1 MQQLETV
8 IGLEVHVQLKT
19 KSKMFCRCDNRDGQE
34 PNSAICP
41 ICTGQP
47 GALPLPN
54 AQAIDWALMSSLA
67 LGCTINQESKFDRKH
82 YFYPDLPKGYQI
94 SQYDKPFGE
103 AGSIMVLVDGQQKTF
118 RIHRLHLEEDAGKLI
133 HSGNA
138 SLVDLNRAGTPLM
151 EIVSEP
157 DFRSP
162 QEAKAYVQELRLVMR
177 YLGVSDADM
186 EKGHLRCD
194 ANISLRPVGTEEL
207 FPKTEIKNINSFK
220 AIERAL
226 AYEVERQRGLWADGK
241 APTSGSTRGW
251 DENTQQTTEQRTK
264 EEAADYRYFP
274 DPDLPPIITSD
285 EHLLQLK
292 GMIPELP
299 AAWRER
305 FTSKDKGDRYGL
317 RRDKVEVLVSYKKL
331 ADYFEEVVS
340 ETFAYA
346 KAEADPK
353 VYKEIDEKQDK
364 REVIT
369 NRIANWLINR
379 IFSERHGVFGFEALP
394 ADLARL
400 LWLVHERVITLPVAD
415 QVYKKMI
422 ETKKGPHLLVKELGL
437 EQVSDSGEL
446 EKIVDDVISKNE
458 KIVAE
463 VKAGKVAASQFLMG
477 QIMKATK
484 GKANPQ
490 VVQEVLKKKLGI

>member
-1 MQQLETV
+1 MPDLETI

-19 KSKMFCRCDNRDGQE
+19 KSKMFCRCDNRDNQE

-54 AQAIDWALMSSLA
+54 AQAIDWAIMSSLA

-94 SQYDKPFGE
+94 SQYDKPFGIN
-103 AGSIMVLVDGQQKTF
+103 GRVTVPLDGQTKTF
-118 RIHRLHLEEDAGKLI
+118 RVHRLHLEEDAGKLN
-133 HSGNA
+133 HHGNA

-162 QEAKAYVQELRLVMR
+162 QEAKAYVQELRLIMR

-194 ANISLRPVGTEEL
+194 ANISLRPKGSDEL

-226 AYEVERQRGLWADGK
+226 AYEVERQSGLWADGK
-241 APTSGSTRGW
+241 QPESGSTRGW
-251 DENTQQTTEQRTK
+251 DENTQTTVEQRTK

-274 DPDLPPIITSD
+274 EPDIPPIVITD
-285 EHLLQLK
+285 EQLLKLR
-292 GMIPELP
+292 GLIPELP
-299 AAWRER
+299 VARRER
-305 FTSKDKGDRYGL
+305 
-317 RRDKVEVLVSYKKL
+317 LVSMYAIKPEPSAALVEDKEL
-331 ADYFEEVVS
+331 AEYFEEVVS
-340 ETFAYA
+340 EFRGYA
-346 KAEADPK
+346 ASDIGADKTTALWEAEKGKD
-353 VYKEIDEKQDK
+353 
-364 REVIT
+364 T
-369 NRIANWLINR
+369 TLIANWIINR
-379 IFSERHGVFGFEALP
+379 ISAEHRAVHGLVPA

-400 LWLVHERVITLPVAD
+400 LWMLHQSTINIPSAAT
-415 QVYKKMI
+415 VYEHMVQ
-422 ETKKGPHLLVKELGL
+422 TKKGPHALVKELGL
-437 EQVSDSGEL
+437 EQVSDSAEL
-446 EKIVDDVISKNE
+446 E

-463 VKAGKVAASQFLMG
+463 VVAKNVKIVIEVQSGKTAATQFLVG
-477 QIMKATK
+477 QVMKATK

-490 VVQEVLKKKLGI
+490 MVQTALKKALGI

>member
-1 MQQLETV
+1 MKALETI

-34 PNSAICP
+34 PNTAICP

-54 AQAIDWALMSSLA
+54 AQAIDWALMASLA

-103 AGSIMVLVDGQQKTF
+103 AGSVTVPVDGVQKTF
-118 RIHRLHLEEDAGKLI
+118 RIHRLHLEEDAGKLV
-133 HSGNA
+133 HSVDA

-162 QEAKAYVQELRLVMR
+162 QEAKAYVQELRLIMR

-194 ANISLRPVGTEEL
+194 ANISLRPVGEDKL
-207 FPKTEIKNINSFK
+207 YPKTEIKNINSFK

-226 AYEVERQRGLWADGK
+226 AYEVERQRGLWEDGQ
-241 APTSGSTRGW
+241 APSAGSTRGW
-251 DENTQQTTEQRTK
+251 DENSQTTTEQRTK

-274 DPDLPPIITSD
+274 DPDLPPIVISD
-285 EHLLQLK
+285 GHLLKLK
-292 GMIPELP
+292 RMTPELP
-299 AAWRER
+299 AARRER
-305 FTSKDKGDRYGL
+305 FVKMYGL
-317 RRDKVEVLVSYKKL
+317 RAEQSGALVEDKEL
-331 ADYFEEVVS
+331 ADYFEQVTSEFRAYSVAEHGAEKTARWWEEVKVIAS
-340 ETFAYA
+340 TKNANWILNVITPEEREKFGLIPANHLARILYLLYTQKILLPAA
-346 KAEADPK
+346 KI
-353 VYKEIDEKQDK
+353 VYKECLATKKDP
-364 REVIT
+364 EVI
-369 NRIANWLINR
+369 L
-379 IFSERHGVFGFEALP
+379 
-394 ADLARL
+394 
-400 LWLVHERVITLPVAD
+400 
-415 QVYKKMI
+415 
-422 ETKKGPHLLVKELGL
+422 KEQGL
-437 EQVSDSGEL
+437 EQVSDNGEL
-446 EKIVDDVISKNE
+446 EKIVADVLSKNQN
-458 KIVAE
+458 IVAE
-463 VKAGKVAASQFLMG
+463 VKAGKVAASQFLVG

-490 VVQEVLKKKLGI
+490 VVQEVLKKTLGI